1 MPATA
6 SAVEREIRI
15 DAAPE
20 TIFEFLVE
28 PDKMPLWMGRKA
40 ELEPRAGGVYRV
52 DINGEYIAN
61 GEFVEVDPP
70 RRVVFTWGWEGDGTA
85 VPPGTSTVEITL
97 APEGD
102 STLVRLVHTDLPEA
116 EREPHRHGWDLYM
129 ERLALIAVGEDPGP
143 DPNANRQR

>member
-20 TIFEFLVE
+20 TVFEFLVE
-28 PDKMPLWMGRKA
+28 SDKMPLWMGRKA
-40 ELEPRAGGVYRV
+40 ELEPRAGGLYRV

-97 APEGD
+97 AREGD
-102 STLVRLVHTDLPEA
+102 STLVRLVHSDLPEA
-116 EREPHRHGWDLYM
+116 EREPHNHGWTMYLD
-129 ERLALIAVGEDPGP
+129 RLAIAARGEDPGP
-143 DPNANRQR
+143 DPNAR

>member
-116 EREPHRHGWDLYM
+116 EREPHGHGWDLYM
-129 ERLALIAVGEDPGP
+129 ERLALVAVGKDPGP